1 MRYTVEKYS
10 KPREP
15 SILIGLYTKLE
26 LKNLE
31 Y

>member
-1 MRYTVEKYS
+1 MRYSVAKYS
-10 KPREP
+10 KPHEP

-26 LKNLE
+26 LKILE